1 MFTHGLNYI
10 KDDYF
15 GHFDILNK
23 KVIRH
28 ENVIALTDLHVGYIT

>member
-15 GHFDILNK
+15 GHFDILKK
-23 KVIRH
+23 KVIRS
-28 ENVIALTDLHVGYIT
+28 ENVIGLTDLHVGYIT